1 MRYFSMAAPCTLKG
15 DQTFRNSMRNLFSK
29 QLIKCPRILSASAR
43 DSIGD
48 FRSKLSAMKAIAKGL
63 QLYLSVCFWTGK
75 NLRMNSSTQF
85 LCNAWTHF
93 LFTTLSDVFKPSQ
106 TWILPLLQKVSSQCP
121 EPAWSSW
128 ICSFFTAR

>member
-1 MRYFSMAAPCTLKG
+1 MAAPCTLKG
-15 DQTFRNSMRNLFSK
+15 DQTFRNSLRNLFSK

-85 LCNAWTHF
+85 LCNA
-93 LFTTLSDVFKPSQ
+93 
-106 TWILPLLQKVSSQCP
+106 
-121 EPAWSSW
+121 
-128 ICSFFTAR
+128 